1 MLSFQCTQF
10 FFNKI
15 YFLHLL
21 IALPILLHT
30 NVRHSICNVDSLR
43 ILNFTVLYLNYTV
56 VMPNDLLLGAIKYKN
71 VLVTKKN
78 ALAFLMYTPVTCLW
92 FGSVWSLIKLHMY
105 MVTSI
110 SVHVNYSIWCSST
123 WFRSLR
129 ERERKTLLVVQ
140 RSSSTPL
147 WWTFTTC
154 CSWNIYD
161 RSFFI
166 SICICKK
173 YNHTFRNTRKYSF
186 EIILVIKRTVD
197 YCICIDLKVLIVY

>member
-1 MLSFQCTQF
+1 MQCWQF
-10 FFNKI
+10 AYTKLYCF
-15 YFLHLL
+15 
-21 IALPILLHT
+21 ILE
-30 NVRHSICNVDSLR
+30 
-43 ILNFTVLYLNYTV
+43 LYSSNAERSPFGSHQV
-56 VMPNDLLLGAIKYKN
+56 QKCIGD
-71 VLVTKKN
+71 KKN